1 MKIAIIGSGVVG
13 IAQGLGCL
21 QLGHEIIFYDP
32 RQERL
37 DIVAKQGFRVTDSIE
52 YAIGMTDLCFVCVPT
67 PYKDGIDLSAVHDV
81 SKKIS
86 SILVKCDKYYTV
98 VIKSTVIPGT
108 TETVVKPY
116 FTERKLDFGL
126 CMNPE
131 FLTEIATTWTDD
143 TRFKRDFW
151 SKDRIV
157 IGEMD
162 KKSGDTLEELY
173 KPVGAPIFRVDL
185 KTAELC
191 KYAANVMLA
200 TKISYWNE
208 MFLLCNDVGIDCKK
222 VAEITALDPRIG
234 RYGTVFGKAFSGTCL
249 PKDIAAFNNFV
260 RDFYK
265 GDISETLIDKVEQV
279 NKFMSQE
286 YGNRG

>member
-1 MKIAIIGSGVVG
+1 MRIAIIGSGVVG
-13 IAQGLGCL
+13 IGQGLGCL
-21 QLGHEIIFYDP
+21 QLGHEILFYDP

-37 DIVAKQGFRVTDSIE
+37 DIVAKQSLEVTDKLD
-52 YAIGMTDLCFVCVPT
+52 YAIKYTDLCFICVPT
-67 PYKDGIDLSAVHDV
+67 PYKDGIDLSAIHDV
-81 SKKIS
+81 SGKIAKS
-86 SILVKCDKYYTV
+86 LEKENKYYTV
-98 VIKSTVIPGT
+98 VVKSTVVPGT

-116 FTERKLDFGL
+116 FTERDLEFGL

-151 SKDRIV
+151 SKERIV

-162 KKSGDTLEELY
+162 KKSGDILEELY

-191 KYAANVMLA
+191 KYAANIMLA

-208 MFLLCNDVGIDCKK
+208 MFLLCNDLGIDCET
-222 VAEITALDPRIG
+222 VARITALDGRIG
-234 RYGTVFGKAFSGTCL
+234 GYGTVHGKAFGGKCL
-249 PKDIAAFNNFV
+249 VKDIAAMNNFV
-260 RDFYK
+260 RGFYK
-265 GDISETLIDKVEQV
+265 GDIEETLLEKVEQV
-279 NKFMSQE
+279 NKFMAQE
-286 YGNRG
+286 YGVRE